1 MSDVTRRTFLRRT
14 GLIGGGLLAAPV
26 LGACGGGSSGGG
38 PAVKSGAVT
47 INFWTHDPGYV
58 KTFTESAKRLTD
70 APNGAFDYTLK
81 VTQADS
87 EALVTRMISQGAAGT
102 GTPEMIGIV
111 ISVFPRVMT
120 AGIGKQLLL
129 DLDGVVAPVKDDL
142 LRTAP
147 YTIDGKLYALES
159 DTCLSVLY
167 YREDEFKKNGIPE
180 DVATWEELAEI
191 GARLHKKTGQSLG
204 TVATGDNTSIT
215 NAFLQLLLQRGG
227 GYFDQGGNL
236 VLDSPEAVEVLDF
249 MAKGVA
255 SGFLLALPDPYGAP
269 NTAALKNGK
278 LISTVMPNWYNV
290 YGLQANVPEQ
300 KGRWRIRNLPR
311 FAGGGHLASALGGT
325 GFAVLKDKP
334 ATAAATE
341 LLKQTYLTREGQLLR
356 FQQGGFLPTLKSLYQ
371 DKEFLGTEDAYLGGQ
386 RLFDVY
392 TPASQDSPTFYQHP
406 QLNVLIE
413 ALGGP
418 MLETLQGKKKAAD
431 AIKEAVA
438 AFNSKKAN

>member
-1 MSDVTRRTFLRRT
+1 MNDLSRRTFLRWSAVA
-14 GLIGGGLLAAPV
+14 GGGALAASA
-26 LGACGGGSSGGG
+26 LAACGGDSGKKAVAGG
-38 PAVKSGAVT
+38 PVT
-47 INFWTHDPGYV
+47 LDLWTHDPGYV
-58 KTFTESAKRLTD
+58 KTFTESAKRLSA
-70 APNGAFDYTLK
+70 APKGAFDYTLK
-81 VTQADS
+81 TTKADS
-87 EALVTRMISQGAAGT
+87 EALVTKMVSQGAAGT
-102 GTPEMIGIV
+102 GTPDMIGIV

-120 AGIGKQLLL
+120 GGIGKQLLL
-129 DLDGVVAPVKDDL
+129 DLDSVVAPVKDDL

-147 YTIDGKLYALES
+147 YSIDGKLYALES

-167 YREDEFKKNGIPE
+167 YREDEFKKNDIPE
-180 DVATWEELAEI
+180 DVGTWEELAEI

-204 TVATGDNTSIT
+204 TVATGDNGSIT
-215 NAFLQLLLQRGG
+215 NTFLQLLLQRGG
-227 GYFDQGGNL
+227 GYFDQSGNL
-236 VLDSPEAVEVLDF
+236 ILDSPEAVEVLDF

-278 LISTVMPNWYNV
+278 LIATVMPNWYNV

-300 KGRWRIRNLPR
+300 KGKWRMRNLPK
-311 FAGGGHLASALGGT
+311 FAGGGHIASALGGT

-371 DKEFLGTEDAYLGGQ
+371 DKDFLGFEDKFLGGQ
-386 RLFDVY
+386 RLFDIY
-392 TPASQDSPTFYQHP
+392 TPASQDSPVFYQNA
-406 QLNVLIE
+406 QLNVLTE

-418 MLETLQGKKKAAD
+418 MLETLQGKKKPAE
-431 AIKEAVA
+431 AIKEATA
-438 AFNSKKAN
+438 AYNSKKGN

>member
-1 MSDVTRRTFLRRT
+1 MSDVTRRAFLRRT

-26 LGACGGGSSGGG
+26 LGACGGGTGGG
-38 PAVKSGAVT
+38 QAVKSGAVT

-58 KTFTESAKRLTD
+58 KTFTESAKRLSA
-70 APNGAFDYTLK
+70 APGGAFDYTVK
-81 VTQADS
+81 TTQADS
-87 EALVTRMISQGAAGT
+87 EALVTKMVSQGAAGT
-102 GTPEMIGIV
+102 GTPDMIGIV

-120 AGIGKQLLL
+120 GGIGKQLLL
-129 DLDGVVAPVKDDL
+129 DLDGVVAPMKDDL

-147 YTIDGKLYALES
+147 YSIDGKLYALES

-167 YREDEFKKNGIPE
+167 YREDEFKKNDIPE
-180 DVATWEELAEI
+180 DVGTWEELAEI

-215 NAFLQLLLQRGG
+215 NVFLQLLLQRGG
-227 GYFDQGGNL
+227 GYFDQSGNL
-236 VLDSPEAVEVLDF
+236 TLDSPEAVEVLDF

-278 LISTVMPNWYNV
+278 LIATVMPNWYNV
-290 YGLQANVPEQ
+290 YGLQTNVPEQ
-300 KGRWRIRNLPR
+300 KGKWRIRNLPK
-311 FAGGGHLASALGGT
+311 FAGGGHIASALGGT

-334 ATAAATE
+334 NTAAATE
-341 LLKQTYLTREGQLLR
+341 LLKQTYLTRDGQLLR

-371 DKEFLGTEDAYLGGQ
+371 DQDFLGFEDEYLGGQ

-392 TPASQDSPTFYQHP
+392 TPASQDSPTFYQHAT
-406 QLNVLIE
+406 LNVLTE

-418 MLETLQGKKKAAD
+418 MLETLQGKKKPAE

-438 AFNSKKAN
+438 AYTSKKGN

>member
-1 MSDVTRRTFLRRT
+1 MSDLTRRSFLRRT
-14 GLIGGGLLAAPV
+14 GMIGGGLLAAPV
-26 LGACGGGSSGGG
+26 LGACGGGGDGG
-38 PAVKSGAVT
+38 PAVTSGAVT

-58 KTFTESAKRLTD
+58 KTFTESAKRISGK
-70 APNGAFDYTLK
+70 PFDYTVK
-81 VTQADS
+81 ATQADS
-87 EALVTRMISQGAAGT
+87 EALVTKMISQGAAGT
-102 GTPEMIGIV
+102 GTPDMIGIV
-111 ISVFPRVMT
+111 ISVFPRMMT
-120 AGIGKQLLL
+120 GGIGKQLLL
-129 DLDGVVAPVKDDL
+129 DLDSVIAPVKDDL

-167 YREDEFKKNGIPE
+167 YREDEFKKNDIPE
-180 DVATWEELAEI
+180 DVGTWEELAEI
-191 GARLHKKTGQSLG
+191 GARLHKKTGKSLG

-236 VLDSPEAVEVLDF
+236 ILDSPEAVEVLDF

-269 NTAALKNGK
+269 NTAALKNDK
-278 LISTVMPNWYNV
+278 LIATVMPNWYNV
-290 YGLQANVPEQ
+290 YGLQTNVPEQ
-300 KGRWRIRNLPR
+300 KGKWRMRTLPK
-311 FAGGGHLASALGGT
+311 FAGGGHLSSNLGGT

-334 ATAAATE
+334 NTTASTE
-341 LLKQTYLTREGQLLR
+341 LLKQTYLTKEGQLLR
-356 FQQGGFLPTLKSLYQ
+356 FQQGGFLPTLTSLYQ
-371 DKEFLGTEDAYLGGQ
+371 DDDFLGFEDEYLGGQ

-392 TPASQDSPTFYQHP
+392 TPASQDSPVFYQNS

-418 MLETLQGKKKAAD
+418 ALEALQGKKTPAE
-431 AIKEAVA
+431 AIKEATA
-438 AFNSKKAN
+438 AFAGKKGD

>member
-1 MSDVTRRTFLRRT
+1 MSDLTRRSFLRRT
-14 GLIGGGLLAAPV
+14 GMIGGGLLAAPV
-26 LGACGGGSSGGG
+26 LSACGGSDGG
-38 PAVKSGAVT
+38 PAVTSGAVT

-58 KTFTESAKRLTD
+58 KTFTESAKRLTGKPD
-70 APNGAFDYTLK
+70 GAFDYTVK
-81 VTQADS
+81 ATQADS
-87 EALVTRMISQGAAGT
+87 EALVTKMISQGAAGT
-102 GTPEMIGIV
+102 GTPDMIGIV
-111 ISVFPRVMT
+111 ISVFPRMMT
-120 AGIGKQLLL
+120 GGIGRQLLL
-129 DLDGVVAPVKDDL
+129 DLDSVIAPVKDDL

-167 YREDEFKKNGIPE
+167 YREDEFKKNDIPE
-180 DVATWEELAEI
+180 DVGTWEELAEI
-191 GARLHKKTGQSLG
+191 GARLHKKTGKSLG

-236 VLDSPEAVEVLDF
+236 ILDSPEAVEVLDF
-249 MAKGVA
+249 MVKGVA

-269 NTAALKNGK
+269 NTAALKNDK
-278 LISTVMPNWYNV
+278 LIATVMPNWYNV
-290 YGLQANVPEQ
+290 YGLQTNVPEQ
-300 KGRWRIRNLPR
+300 KGKWRMRTLPK
-311 FAGGGHLASALGGT
+311 FAGGGHLSSNLGGT

-334 ATAAATE
+334 NTTASTE
-341 LLKQTYLTREGQLLR
+341 LLKQTYLTKEGQLLR

-371 DKEFLGTEDAYLGGQ
+371 DDDFLGFEDEYLGGQ

-392 TPASQDSPTFYQHP
+392 TPASQDSPVFYQNS

-418 MLETLQGKKKAAD
+418 ALEALQGKKTPAEV
-431 AIKEAVA
+431 IKEATA
-438 AFNSKKAN
+438 AFAGKKGD

>member
-26 LGACGGGSSGGG
+26 LGACGGGADGG
-38 PAVKSGAVT
+38 PAVTSGAVT

-58 KTFTESAKRLTD
+58 KTFTESAKRLSD
-70 APNGAFDYTLK
+70 APNGAFDYTVK
-81 VTQADS
+81 ATQADS
-87 EALVTRMISQGAAGT
+87 EALVTKMISQGAAGT
-102 GTPEMIGIV
+102 GTPDMIGIV

-120 AGIGKQLLL
+120 GGIGKQLLL
-129 DLDGVVAPVKDDL
+129 DLDSVVAPVKDDL
-142 LRTAP
+142 LRTSP
-147 YTIDGKLYALES
+147 YSIDGKLYALES
-159 DTCLSVLY
+159 DTCLSVMY
-167 YREDEFKKNGIPE
+167 YREDEFRKNDIPE
-180 DVATWEELAEI
+180 DVGTWEELAEI

-227 GYFDQGGNL
+227 GYFDQSGNL
-236 VLDSPEAVEVLDF
+236 ILDSPEAVEVLDF

-255 SGFLLALPDPYGAP
+255 SGFLLSLPDPYGAP
-269 NTAALKNGK
+269 NTAALKNDK
-278 LISTVMPNWYNV
+278 LIATVMPNWYNV
-290 YGLQANVPEQ
+290 YGLQTNVPEQ
-300 KGRWRIRNLPR
+300 KGKWRIRTLPR
-311 FAGGGHLASALGGT
+311 FAGGGHIASNLGGT

-334 ATAAATE
+334 NTAAATE
-341 LLKQTYLTREGQLLR
+341 LLKQTYLTKEGQLLR

-371 DKEFLGTEDAYLGGQ
+371 DKDFLDVEDAYLGGQ

-392 TPASQDSPTFYQHP
+392 TPASEDSPVFYQHS

-418 MLETLQGKKKAAD
+418 MLETLQGKKKPAET
-431 AIKEAVA
+431 IKEAVA
-438 AFNSKKAN
+438 AYNSKKGN